1 MTPARAPAR
10 ERATE
15 IQRVLLGLLV
25 ANLAVVGAKFA
36 IGIASGSL
44 AVLGDA
50 VHSSVDAMNNVLGLA
65 IIGVAARAPDE
76 DHPYGHTKFETL
88 GALAIVMFLSISWF
102 ELVRGAV
109 SRLLVGAPTLDI
121 SPLQL
126 GVLVATLAINTAVA
140 WYETRRGQE
149 LESDLLLADAA
160 HTRADV
166 LVTLGVLASVLLSRA
181 GLAIADPVVA
191 LVVAAV
197 VLYLAWRIA
206 ARSVPV
212 LVDQHALP
220 AASIRGVAES
230 VHGVHSAY
238 AIRSRG
244 APGRTFA
251 ELTIAVDGSASVE
264 SAHKIADTVEDRLR
278 SELKLHEIVVHVE
291 PC

>member
-65 IIGVAARAPDE
+65 VIGVAARAPDE

-88 GALAIVMFLSISWF
+88 GALAIVVFLSISWF
-102 ELVRGAV
+102 ELVKGAV
-109 SRLLVGAPTLDI
+109 SRLAMGAPRLDI
-121 SPLQL
+121 SQLQL
-126 GVLVATLAINTAVA
+126 GVLVVTLAINTAVA
-140 WYETRRGQE
+140 WYETRRGRE
-149 LESDLLLADAA
+149 LDSDLLLADAA

-181 GLAIADPVVA
+181 GLAIADPIVA
-191 LVVAAV
+191 LLVAAV

-212 LVDQHALP
+212 LVDQHAMP
-220 AASIRGVAES
+220 AASIRAVAES
-230 VHGVHSAY
+230 VGGVHGAY

-251 ELTIAVDGSASVE
+251 ELTIAVDGGASVE
-264 SAHKIADTVEDRLR
+264 SAHRIADTVEELLR
-278 SELKLHEIVVHVE
+278 SKLELHEIVVHVE